1 MGNKKAGFRTDIMA
15 NLESE
20 MKSRY
25 EVIDFLSF
33 RSMQYN
39 YAELIKTRTKEK
51 TSEAMS
57 TLYEALWDK
66 AKNDVIFWYE
76 NDFVRD
82 DDGEII
88 FGAMEMEIFKT
99 IQPDG
104 SLATTDCRL
113 SNYQFEDET
122 EYDADGVAENC
133 KRWHTMTDQNGTTHD
148 LDVSPYVTM
157 TPEDTK
163 AFSEIAIRLGR
174 VPTTKDNNGVN
185 FDSES
190 IAALLTRLE
199 DEQSYHRD
207 MAEMDQQHHQWDEAD
222 VEAQQERWK

>member
-1 MGNKKAGFRTDIMA
+1 
-15 NLESE
+15 
-20 MKSRY
+20 MKSY

-33 RSMQYN
+33 RSMQHN

-88 FGAMEMEIFKT
+88 FGAREMEIFKT

>member
-57 TLYEALWDK
+57 ALYETLWEK

-104 SLATTDCRL
+104 SIATTDCRL
-113 SNYQFEDET
+113 SNYRVET
-122 EYDADGVAENC
+122 EPEYEDGVCVLE
-133 KRWHTMTDQNGTTHD
+133 KKSHKMTDQDGKTHD

-157 TPEDTK
+157 KPEDTK

>member
-57 TLYEALWDK
+57 ALYETLWEK

-88 FGAMEMEIFKT
+88 FGAMGWRYLRPSSLTEALPRLTADSPTINLRMKLSTTQTELQKT
-99 IQPDG
+99 ASDG
-104 SLATTDCRL
+104 
-113 SNYQFEDET
+113 
-122 EYDADGVAENC
+122 
-133 KRWHTMTDQNGTTHD
+133 
-148 LDVSPYVTM
+148 
-157 TPEDTK
+157 
-163 AFSEIAIRLGR
+163 
-174 VPTTKDNNGVN
+174 
-185 FDSES
+185 
-190 IAALLTRLE
+190 TR
-199 DEQSYHRD
+199 
-207 MAEMDQQHHQWDEAD
+207 
-222 VEAQQERWK
+222 